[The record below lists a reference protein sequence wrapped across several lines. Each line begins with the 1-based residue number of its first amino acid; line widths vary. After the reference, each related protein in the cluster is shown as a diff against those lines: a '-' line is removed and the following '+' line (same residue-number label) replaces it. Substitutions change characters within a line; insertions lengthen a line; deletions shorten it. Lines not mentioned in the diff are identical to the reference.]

1 LRKALSTEAEIGTM
15 LPCNVVVQ
23 QLDDASIQVSAID
36 PVASMMAVKN
46 EGLVDLATEVRE
58 KMQRVIEVL

>member
-1 LRKALSTEAEIGTM
+1 M